1 MPRIGDKI
9 QFELQ
14 DELFGGKL
22 RIVKA
27 QIIRSYP
34 KKKGDCCEYLAFD
47 CIDLDDPDLHYTIP
61 ADEKFI
67 QINDWWY
74 QEAG

>member
-1 MPRIGDKI
+1 MARIGDKI
-9 QFELQ
+9 SFELQ

-22 RIVKA
+22 RMVKA

-34 KKKGDCCEYLAFD
+34 RKLGLAFD
-47 CIDLDDPDLHYTIP
+47 CIDLDDPDVYYTIP

-67 QINDWWY
+67 QIND
-74 QEAG
+74 

>member
-14 DELFGGKL
+14 DELFEKGLKT
-22 RIVKA
+22 VKA
-27 QIIRSYP
+27 QIIRQYP
-34 KKKGDCCEYLAFD
+34 KQRGDCCEYLAFD
-47 CIDLDDPDLHYTIP
+47 CIDLDDPDIHYTIP

-67 QINDWWY
+67 QINDWWH
-74 QEAG
+74 